1 MKDYPL
7 VTVGVLCYNT
17 GKFVVESLD
26 CIKKQHYPNL
36 EIIIIDDCSTDGFSA
51 DLVQKYIDEQQLN
64 CNYIRRKENKGI
76 SKNLNEIVAISSL
89 NSKYLVLLGDDLWDD
104 NFLHTSVEILE
115 KSKENEILLY
125 SSSRQMDYDS
135 KEIINIIGPF
145 YTCNTTT
152 TNFKNLFNE
161 PDHLLYRLQNKHLLE
176 CLFET
181 NMMCAIGVVIKL
193 APFKKS
199 GGFCDNYIIEDY
211 PTWFKLA
218 REGFDFLFYN
228 KTLTTYVMHGSNMSL
243 TKREQI
249 RQINLQLKIDNIKYC
264 SRIETLNQFV
274 PIAVYSVDEKRFS
287 LKKIFFALKLASK
300 NYRVILSLLSY
311 FFKKLLGRI
320 K

>member
-76 SKNLNEIVAISSL
+76 SNNLNEIIRLSNL

-115 KSKENEILLY
+115 KSNENEILVY
-125 SSSRQMDYDS
+125 SNLRQMDYES
-135 KEIINIIGPF
+135 KEIKNIVGPF
-145 YTCNTTT
+145 YSCNTSTV
-152 TNFKNLFNE
+152 NFKNLFSKHS
-161 PDHLLYRLQNKHLLE
+161 DLLYTLQNKYLLE

-181 NMMCAIGVVIKL
+181 NMVCAISVVIKTVPL
-193 APFKKS
+193 KKS
-199 GGFCDNYIIEDY
+199 GGYCSNYFFEDY

-218 REGFDFLFYN
+218 REGYDFLFYN
-228 KTLTTYVMHGSNMSL
+228 DTLTTYVIHGNNMSVV
-243 TKREQI
+243 KQEQI
-249 RQINLQLKIDNIKYC
+249 KQQILQIKTDNIKYC
-264 SRIETLNQFV
+264 KRIDTLNQFV
-274 PIAVYSVDEKRFS
+274 PVAVHNFDNPEKITFKKLIFI
-287 LKKIFFALKLASK
+287 LKITLKNFK
-300 NYRVILSLLSY
+300 VILSLMSY
-311 FFKKLLGRI
+311 YLKKFNSR
-320 K
+320 